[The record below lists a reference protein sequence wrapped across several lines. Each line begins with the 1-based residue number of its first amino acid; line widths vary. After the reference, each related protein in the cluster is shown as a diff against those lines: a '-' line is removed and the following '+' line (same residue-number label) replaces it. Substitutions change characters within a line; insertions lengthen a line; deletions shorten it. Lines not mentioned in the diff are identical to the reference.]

1 MFYNGNMDKSLLTT
15 IIIII
20 GVLLF
25 AGIILI
31 TNPEDQ
37 EKKPSINVKGEA
49 SIDVFPDII
58 KVHLT
63 MVSNTTKEK
72 DNDLYIEELT
82 SKFVAKG
89 FRPDEIQIT
98 DLNIVPF
105 TYYTNFQQVDKVDH
119 NTNYT
124 TKPVNAYIITHNLIA
139 KFPSSE
145 IEKIGRALSVGVE
158 NGATSIQVSYEL
170 SKDKEN
176 EYKAESLE
184 KASKDARKKAEALAE
199 GLGKKVGKL
208 VSVSSDQF
216 NYNPQ
221 TMYDKQFSGPSAAD
235 DAERARSEVSKI
247 QVSEQKITSTV
258 NAVFELR

>member
-1 MFYNGNMDKSLLTT
+1 MDKSLLTT

-25 AGIILI
+25 AGIVLI
-31 TNPEDQ
+31 NNPEDQ

-63 MVSNTTKEK
+63 MSSNTTQEK
-72 DNDLYIEELT
+72 NNDLYIEELT
-82 SKFVAKG
+82 SKFVVKG

-98 DLNIVPF
+98 NLNIVPF
-105 TYYTNFQQVDKVDH
+105 TYYTNLQQDN
-119 NTNYT
+119 NTNST
-124 TKPVNAYIITHNLIA
+124 QKLVNAYRITHNLIA

-176 EYKAESLE
+176 EYKTESLE
-184 KASKDARKKAEALAE
+184 KASKDARKKAEALAG
-199 GLGKKVGKL
+199 GLGKRVGKL

-221 TMYDKQFSGPSAAD
+221 PIYDKQFYGPSAAAD
-235 DAERARSEVSKI
+235 TERARSEVSKI
-247 QVSEQKITSTV
+247 QVNEQKITSMV
-258 NAVFELR
+258 NAIFELR